1 MESKFDKLY
10 NQIITQ
16 SFGQDLANG
25 YYDLKNKIKSSKLG
39 QAVGDNI
46 NDFKLTKVINNFI
59 SSTKDEVQRK
69 RYQDLYNQYRKG
81 DGNALYQ
88 LGQRMQYTLKM
99 SDDANKNL
107 INNIAKKAALAG
119 SQDAAYAVGQYYAW
133 QQREEQEGMKWF
145 DLATEKF
152 HNAARAIAKFAED
165 QGDIEKAKEYYQK
178 ALEAAKKY
186 ETSYIG
192 QYQNDLDRLN
202 NL

>member
-25 YYDLKNKIKSSKLG
+25 YYDLKNKIRSSKFG
-39 QAVGDNI
+39 KTVGDNI
-46 NDFKLTKVINNFI
+46 SDFKLTKAINNFI
-59 SSTKDEVQRK
+59 GSTKDSVERK
-69 RYQDLYNQYRKG
+69 TLQNLYNQYRQGSG
-81 DGNALYQ
+81 DALYK
-88 LGQRMQYTLKM
+88 LGQRMQNTLEM

-119 SQDAAYAVGQYYAW
+119 SQDAAYALGQFYAW
-133 QQREEQEGMKWF
+133 QKREEQEGMKWF

-186 ETSYIG
+186 ETSYVG